1 MYIAHINEK
10 TGKVQSVKEHNENVA
25 ELCRQFSIPQL
36 QEICSATG
44 KLHDIGKYGRNFQ
57 RRINGEN
64 IHVDHSTAGAAV
76 MQEHYGMPASMIAG
90 LCIAGHHAG
99 IPDMGI
105 AADSTRED
113 LSATLRTRIAQKLK
127 RCEKD
132 SGENFDT
139 YKDEISLPEVD
150 EKKLAAFISE
160 DCKSMDDMIDKLAF
174 VVRYCFSCL
183 VDADSIDTGDFC
195 GTRTD
200 DVLHA
205 DFQKCLERVSEHIDS
220 FTCETE
226 LQKARRRLQEQAFA
240 KAGQDSE
247 IYLMNMPTGSG
258 KTLCSIKF
266 ALQRA
271 I

>member
-25 ELCRQFSIPQL
+25 KLCRQFSIPQL
-36 QEICSATG
+36 QEICFATG
-44 KLHDIGKYGRNFQ
+44 ELHDIGKYAHSFQ

-99 IPDMGI
+99 IPDVGI
-105 AADSTRED
+105 KGDSARED

-132 SGENFDT
+132 PGENFDT

-174 VVRYCFSCL
+174 IVRYCFSCL
-183 VDADSIDTGDFC
+183 VDADSIDTGEFC

-205 DFQKCLERVSEHIDS
+205 DFPKCLERVSEHIDA

-226 LQKARRRLQEQAFA
+226 LQKAAEDCRSRLLRRQGRIP
-240 KAGQDSE
+240 KY
-247 IYLMNMPTGSG
+247 I
-258 KTLCSIKF
+258 
-266 ALQRA
+266 
-271 I
+271 